1 MKQPAESQPDKQ
13 AFVIV
18 DGKRVVPLEK
28 AITNIGRKT
37 DNDIVIA
44 HENVSRYHAQIRKIK
59 NHFVL
64 LDLESTVGTS
74 VNGKRVT
81 QAFLKAGDVISV
93 GGVPLIFGL
102 GAPKSSTPTSPPK
115 LADSPTGPTDA
126 TDIESADFY
135 IDLFNPSEDQ

>member
-1 MKQPAESQPDKQ
+1 MKQPAESQPTNQ

-18 DGKRVVPLEK
+18 DGERVILLDN

-102 GAPKSSTPTSPPK
+102 GTPKSGPSAPSPR
-115 LADSPTGPTDA
+115 LTDSPTGPTDA

-135 IDLFNPSEDQ
+135 IDLFNPPEDQ